1 MPPIREDFESELDRL
16 FGAASAAGHTCVEVV
31 AAELHR
37 AVGGYP
43 GPAGNHRMPL
53 CCSVMLAAMSPGDE
67 ILTSPPNG
75 RGATLRIRFT
85 LPRGTRRQSS
95 GQSGA
100 RLGTPVDGGGVGV
113 EAEAATT
120 TNRGTGRTVV
130 ALVSCVKSKR
140 AVASPARELYVSPL
154 FKGMR
159 AYAETR
165 ADAWYILS
173 AEHGVLHKD
182 QITAPYERT
191 LENMSKHDRQAWAER
206 VQGQLIAV
214 LPAHADI
221 VLLAGQR
228 YRRPVEAFLRQHGH
242 SVVVPMEGLGF
253 GKQLKWLKQETDAR
267 SDLPGFFGPLI
278 TGE

>member
-1 MPPIREDFESELDRL
+1 MRPIREDFESELDRL

-67 ILTSPPNG
+67 IITSPPNG

-100 RLGTPVDGGGVGV
+100 RLRTPVDGGGVGV

-173 AEHGVLHKD
+173 AEHGVLH
-182 QITAPYERT
+182 
-191 LENMSKHDRQAWAER
+191 
-206 VQGQLIAV
+206 
-214 LPAHADI
+214 
-221 VLLAGQR
+221 
-228 YRRPVEAFLRQHGH
+228 
-242 SVVVPMEGLGF
+242 
-253 GKQLKWLKQETDAR
+253 
-267 SDLPGFFGPLI
+267 
-278 TGE
+278 